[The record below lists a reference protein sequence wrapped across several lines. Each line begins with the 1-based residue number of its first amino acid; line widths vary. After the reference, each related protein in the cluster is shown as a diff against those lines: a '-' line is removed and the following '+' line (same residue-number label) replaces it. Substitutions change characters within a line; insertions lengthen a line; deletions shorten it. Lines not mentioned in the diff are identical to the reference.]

1 MPPAT
6 HDQRL
11 LDIFPEP
18 MLMTAKDGLI
28 HFSNQAAIELL
39 QRSSADLDGRD
50 ICGLVTEP
58 REKVEQYLLRC
69 SRGAQFH
76 IGLLTFKT
84 SRGDEIPC
92 RCDGARLELAG
103 KTEAL
108 LIRQTPRT
116 ESATPF
122 AALDDRIQALNRSRH
137 ELENQVRVRTAGL
150 VRAQGALRELSATL
164 MQAQDEGRRR
174 LAHELQDS
182 TGQILTGIQM
192 HLGVIL
198 SDPGL
203 ALEFRGRLTQTI
215 DLTHQAMTKI
225 RTLSNLLH
233 PPLLDE
239 AGLPL
244 ALRSF
249 AERFETQTGI
259 AVTVEISSEFMR
271 VASEIET
278 AIFRIV
284 QECLLNVHRHS
295 QSDHATVRMA
305 LLGNQLELEVRDR
318 GRGIPPDRLGNA
330 PVRRPGVGL
339 RGMRER
345 VRLMGGSME
354 FLDANPGAIVK
365 VVLPV

>member
-1 MPPAT
+1 M
-6 HDQRL
+6 
-11 LDIFPEP
+11 FPEP

-28 HFSNQAAIELL
+28 HFSNQAALELL

-50 ICGLVTEP
+50 ICGLVIEP

-92 RCDGARLELAG
+92 RCDGARVELAG

-116 ESATPF
+116 ESAAPF

-203 ALEFRGRLTQTI
+203 ALEFRGRLTQRCS
-215 DLTHQAMTKI
+215 TKPGC
-225 RTLSNLLH
+225 RWPS
-233 PPLLDE
+233 E
-239 AGLPL
+239 
-244 ALRSF
+244 ALRNGLKRRPASRSRSRYPPSSCASPRRLRPPSSGLFRSACSMSIVIRKATTPRF
-249 AERFETQTGI
+249 AWRSWAINWSWKSGT
-259 AVTVEISSEFMR
+259 AVGGFPPIGWAMLR
-271 VASEIET
+271 Y
-278 AIFRIV
+278 
-284 QECLLNVHRHS
+284 
-295 QSDHATVRMA
+295 
-305 LLGNQLELEVRDR
+305 G
-318 GRGIPPDRLGNA
+318 GRGWDSEGC
-330 PVRRPGVGL
+330 G
-339 RGMRER
+339 REC
-345 VRLMGGSME
+345 G
-354 FLDANPGAIVK
+354 
-365 VVLPV
+365 

>member
-1 MPPAT
+1 M
-6 HDQRL
+6 
-11 LDIFPEP
+11 FPEP

-28 HFSNQAAIELL
+28 HFSNQAALELL

-50 ICGLVTEP
+50 ICGLVIEP

-84 SRGDEIPC
+84 SRGDEI
-92 RCDGARLELAG
+92 
-103 KTEAL
+103 
-108 LIRQTPRT
+108 
-116 ESATPF
+116 
-122 AALDDRIQALNRSRH
+122 
-137 ELENQVRVRTAGL
+137 GL

-305 LLGNQLELEVRDR
+305 LRGNELELEVRDR